1 MITINTLLRTTFIPF
16 SCNNETQVNSNE
28 PYILRGSLAAA
39 LEAHDFGKQCL
50 LAGQYTV
57 NLTIPQ
63 QQVIALRRRRAVVLD
78 SEIVVDSVRIT
89 FFSLLARL

>member
-1 MITINTLLRTTFIPF
+1 MITINALLRTTFIPF

-39 LEAHDFGKQCL
+39 LEAYDFGKQCL

-63 QQVIALRRRRAVVLD
+63 QQALRRRRAVVLD

-89 FFSLLARL
+89 FFFLVALL

>member
-1 MITINTLLRTTFIPF
+1 MITINALLRTTFIPF

-39 LEAHDFGKQCL
+39 LEAYDFGKQCL

-63 QQVIALRRRRAVVLD
+63 QQALRRQRAVVLD

-89 FFSLLARL
+89 FFFLVALL